1 MNSCGI
7 VTEKMDYIYKSSM
20 LTDACIAYFL
30 YVANSMMSILV
41 LQYYIII
48 HLPPSNLLYVV

>member
-7 VTEKMDYIYKSSM
+7 VIEKMDYIYKSSL
-20 LTDACIAYFL
+20 LTDTYIAYFL
-30 YVANSMMSILV
+30 YVAISMMSILV

-48 HLPPSNLLYVV
+48 HLPPYNLLYVV